1 MSPFD
6 RFLNAHQ
13 WSKRT
18 IPGRALFRCQAH
30 EDKTASGTVTEK
42 EDGRILIHCHAGCSA
57 ADIVGAVGLTLS
69 DLFPP
74 RPIGVDYKPPE
85 RRPVHA
91 EDALK
96 ALAHEATVA
105 YIILSDV
112 QKHLQMVGISDEDM
126 VLFIGVDGQAIER
139 LFLSTERLHRGVELA
154 TGSAIEVSQ
163 EAQRIREAGK
173 LRPHEEE
180 ELEEFLNA

>member
-6 RFLNAHQ
+6 RFLSAHK

-18 IPGRALFRCQAH
+18 GNGRGLFRCEAH
-30 EDKTASGTVTEK
+30 EDKTASGTATEK

-74 RPIGVDYKPPE
+74 RPIGVDFKPPE

-96 ALAHEATVA
+96 AVAHEVLVAAIIVNDIVRLHKDAGFTDEDLAT
-105 YIILSDV
+105 ILSVDEPTA
-112 QKHLQMVGISDEDM
+112 KRLMLCAERMARASD
-126 VLFIGVDGQAIER
+126 
-139 LFLSTERLHRGVELA
+139 LA
-154 TGSAIEVSQ
+154 TGKTFVVSQ
-163 EAQRIREAGK
+163 EAQRIIEDSK
-173 LRPHEEE
+173 LRPQEEK
-180 ELEEFLNA
+180 ELEEFLS